1 MEPEIIKDNKIA
13 FIICVNNQMYLD
25 ECCAYIERLPVPQ
38 GYEVEVFPVWDS
50 SGMCQAYNVGMNA
63 SDAKY
68 KVYIHQDVFIVE
80 QNFLYNIVD
89 IFKKH
94 KDVGMIGM
102 VGAES
107 IPKTGVFF
115 NSYNVGKIEVRE
127 PDMPYYY
134 VAGKDKK
141 EIMDV
146 QAVDGVLIATQ
157 IDITWREDLFK
168 DFDFYDVSQ
177 GLEFIRA
184 GYRVVVPAQEKPWI
198 IHDCGFAKLNKYDKN
213 RLIFVKNY
221 SGFLTS
227 DGGTEFEYNE
237 EWDKLSSQLA
247 EIVKNYI
254 DAEEWYKVEELLDV
268 YKSNNY
274 KNSELEKQCIIY
286 DIYKTEMKENG
297 GSSFC
302 KAGMSYKQIAEKY
315 SKIRFAMRRYEL
327 GMVDDV
333 TENYEKDIMQ
343 GEISVASVLTML
355 PHTTI
360 RVKDF
365 IMRLLLN
372 KKNLKNEF
380 EQLLSKVV
388 DYAQK
393 TDANI
398 AYGRKYC

>member
-1 MEPEIIKDNKIA
+1 
-13 FIICVNNQMYLD
+13 
-25 ECCAYIERLPVPQ
+25 
-38 GYEVEVFPVWDS
+38 
-50 SGMCQAYNVGMNA
+50 MNA

-141 EIMDV
+141 ELMDV

-157 IDITWREDLFK
+157 IDIIWREDLFK

-184 GYRVVVPAQEKPWI
+184 GYRVVVPAQERPWI

-221 SGFLTS
+221 SEFLTS

-254 DAEEWYKVEELLDV
+254 DAEEWYKVEQVLDV

-286 DIYKTEMKENG
+286 NIYKTEMKENG

-360 RVKDF
+360 RVKDL

-372 KKNLKNEF
+372 KKNLQNEF

-398 AYGRKYC
+398 AYGRKYG